1 MLLTMG
7 YEGPYSLTQ
16 RCASEFVATWMFVF
30 LLESVLANKLL
41 PKTKGHDIG
50 FGWVALG
57 VGLAC
62 FLPVQYFGY
71 ISSMVNPAMA
81 LANAVADVIDW
92 IDVLPI
98 AVCQI
103 AGAFLGGCTV
113 WLFYLPHFATV
124 PEPPPPKVTDE
135 LLRTR
140 DYINT
145 SSLAYASYSTEN
157 QPDVSSLSQG
167 LQQFKRVMAGSRRFR
182 AYKDEDIL
190 GRHSLVGRSGV
201 TRRRSVNE
209 SDLHG
214 RLMRHR
220 QEHGKQKQ
228 ASNAQSRP
236 SKKTESTP
244 RATRDQPK
252 PVVDWPMSS
261 DEEDLHQP
269 LLQGNSPSIKEA
281 MGHHETSVTIQ
292 EESSTK
298 KPASGSRVHHDVSM
312 RSLQALANHDS
323 QSGLFYEPGSDP
335 GSDFVDSGGSG
346 DDRHA
351 GRPKPRNG
359 AGSSFLQPPPVL
371 LERSKSEK
379 IEETE
384 GEHKKTTKSQRL
396 HEASVKADQNAKLAV
411 FATRPA
417 SFVPICNLINEII
430 SALLLTSGILM
441 LNQRGA
447 MIWEGDKEVYMH
459 GLKSFWVGILVVV
472 LVLCLGGTGI
482 AMNPAR
488 DFGPRLAHWVLP
500 IAGKGPSEWYYGW
513 ITIVGPAIGGLL
525 GGVFYNLCDMLNES
539 TVHRG
544 YYTDTLNQLNGTL
557 LHDAAEL

>member
-1 MLLTMG
+1 MG
-7 YEGPYSLTQ
+7 YEGPYTLGA
-16 RCASEFVATWMFVF
+16 RCASEFVATWMFIF

-50 FGWVALG
+50 FGWIALG

-81 LANAVADVIDW
+81 LANCIAEVIDW
-92 IDVLPI
+92 SDLAPI
-98 AVCQI
+98 AACQF

-124 PEPPPPKVTDE
+124 PEPPPSKIADE

-140 DYINT
+140 DYINP
-145 SSLAYASYSTEN
+145 SSLAYASYSTYTVA
-157 QPDVSSLSQG
+157 DVTSLSQG
-167 LQQFKRVMAGSRRFR
+167 LQQFSKVMKGNSRFR
-182 AYKDEDIL
+182 AYKDEDLL

-214 RLMRHR
+214 RIHRHR
-220 QEHGKQKQ
+220 QDHGKKP
-228 ASNAQSRP
+228 AAGSSSRQF
-236 SKKTESTP
+236 KRGNTTP
-244 RATRDQPK
+244 RTSLDQQRPLQ
-252 PVVDWPMSS
+252 VNWPLSS
-261 DEEDLHQP
+261 EEEEDVRQP
-269 LLQGNSPSIKEA
+269 LLHHGTGSSPSLRDT
-281 MGHHETSVTIQ
+281 MGQQETTITICDA
-292 EESSTK
+292 EPMK
-298 KPASGSRVHHDVSM
+298 KKAVSM
-312 RSLQALANHDS
+312 RSLQALANHDT

-335 GSDFVDSGGSG
+335 GSDFLDSGGSG
-346 DDRHA
+346 DDRWPS
-351 GRPKPRNG
+351 RIKIRNG
-359 AGSSFLQPPPVL
+359 GAAASAFAAPPPRI
-371 LERSKSEK
+371 ENAAPEK
-379 IEETE
+379 KEESLD
-384 GEHKKTTKSQRL
+384 GKKTKSQRL

-417 SFVPICNLINEII
+417 MFVPICNLINEII
-430 SALLLTSGILM
+430 SAMLLTSGILM

-472 LVLCLGGTGI
+472 LVLCLGGPGI

-488 DFGPRLAHWVLP
+488 DLGPRVAHWVLP

-513 ITIVGPAIGGLL
+513 ICVVGPFIGGAL
-525 GGVFYNLCDMLNES
+525 GGVFYNLCDLLNES

-544 YYTDTLNQLNGTL
+544 YYTNSLDDLTNNISNLTTLAPTQI
-557 LHDAAEL
+557 EL